1 MHLST
6 VEITSILDFQL
17 IQFMVLFQDF
27 LILHNLLILILKQK
41 ANFALIAILLNAVN
55 LLKHE
60 DLLDLS
66 IALAF
71 LLELLNE
78 ERYLIS
84 KSIWWIIDEIKDEI
98 QADGFTSDWFFTY
111 PTLNSLGILY
121 PAGLSVETSCLCPID
136 QFPLTGV
143 CSLPSF
149 GIFDAPL
156 YSSSINLDAGNSS

>member
-84 KSIWWIIDEIKDEI
+84 KSI
-98 QADGFTSDWFFTY
+98 
-111 PTLNSLGILY
+111 
-121 PAGLSVETSCLCPID
+121 
-136 QFPLTGV
+136 
-143 CSLPSF
+143 
-149 GIFDAPL
+149 
-156 YSSSINLDAGNSS
+156 

>member
-84 KSIWWIIDEIKDEI
+84 KSYIE
-98 QADGFTSDWFFTY
+98 
-111 PTLNSLGILY
+111 
-121 PAGLSVETSCLCPID
+121 
-136 QFPLTGV
+136 
-143 CSLPSF
+143 
-149 GIFDAPL
+149 
-156 YSSSINLDAGNSS
+156 

>member
-55 LLKHE
+55 LLKHK

-84 KSIWWIIDEIKDEI
+84 KSI
-98 QADGFTSDWFFTY
+98 
-111 PTLNSLGILY
+111 
-121 PAGLSVETSCLCPID
+121 
-136 QFPLTGV
+136 
-143 CSLPSF
+143 
-149 GIFDAPL
+149 
-156 YSSSINLDAGNSS
+156 